1 MLRRILVPLDPT
13 AYSASAVKYACQLAK
28 AHEATIT
35 LMMVLD
41 EPGIEKAMGPAS
53 PGAFKMAEKAEKRLE
68 QDIHEQ
74 IQVMLK
80 NYGSKCDDEG
90 VKHETLEVQGTPSE
104 MIIEHSRF
112 FDLVIMGLVTHFNFA
127 TSEENDDTLD
137 EILGKMPAALL
148 AVPDNFVP
156 LKDHMNVVLAFDA
169 SDSATRSVREFTQV
183 AAFSNPNMILVNSN
197 SDMEKS
203 KEITEPARRY
213 LEAYNY
219 TDIEE
224 VWTPDDI
231 EVIMKEIYLESAD
244 LFVVG
249 IHAKRRLFDHVIGS
263 STQFF
268 IKEANKPVFM
278 GH

>member
-13 AYSASAVKYACQLAK
+13 AYSVSAVKYACQLAK
-28 AHEATIT
+28 AHDATVT

-41 EPGIEKAMGPAS
+41 DPGIEKAMGPTS

-68 QDIHEQ
+68 QDVHEK
-74 IQVMLK
+74 IQAMLK
-80 NYGSKCDDEG
+80 SHSGKCDSEG
-90 VKHETLEVQGTPSE
+90 VKNETLEVQGTPSE

-112 FDLVIMGLVTHFNFA
+112 FDLVIMGLKTHFNFA
-127 TSEENDDTLD
+127 TSEENDETLD
-137 EILGKMPAALL
+137 EVLGKMPAALL
-148 AVPDNFVP
+148 AVPDQFVP
-156 LKDHMNVVLAFDA
+156 LKDNMNVVLAYDA

-197 SDMEKS
+197 SDIEKS
-203 KEITEPARRY
+203 KEITGPAKKY

-231 EVIMKEIYLESAD
+231 EGIMKEVYLESGD

-249 IHAKRRLFDHVIGS
+249 IHAKRRLFDFVIGS